1 MTAPVMTPYRPG
13 TAAGHDSFAY
23 LLRAEWTKF
32 RTVRGWI
39 ITIFVAAA
47 LPTVFALLNMSQCSG
62 TTGTGT
68 GTSTSACPAPP
79 TGPGGEAV
87 TDQFSFVHRALAG
100 DGSITVQGTS
110 LTGLYSSSGGQHG
123 ASASGGAAAQS
134 PTAGWTPGIQP
145 WSKAGI
151 IITASTKPG
160 SAYAAMMV
168 TGSHGVRM
176 QWNYTGDTAGLG
188 GTVTTAS
195 PRWLRLARHGDTV
208 TGYDSAD
215 GTGWTKVATVT
226 LTGLPAT
233 AQAGLF
239 AASPVRSMVISQ
251 SAFGGSG
258 TFATSQATGAFDHL
272 SLGGTWQG
280 GAWTGDDVGDTSGP
294 SGLDGF
300 RRAGAGF
307 TVSGSGDIAPVVPG
321 LSVGGGML
329 KKKAISIGS
338 FAAVIAVAVLGALFI
353 TAEYRRGLIRLTL
366 AASPRRG
373 RVLAAKA
380 IVIGA
385 VTLAAGTAG
394 IAIALP
400 VGLAKLRGGGNQIL
414 PVTALTELRVIAG
427 AAALIA
433 VAAVLAL
440 AVGAVLRRGALAVT
454 VVIAGIV
461 LPYLLAITALPADA
475 GDWVLRITPA
485 AAIAVEQS
493 VPAYPQVTAAY
504 TPMYGYFPLAPW
516 AGFAVLC
523 AWTVA
528 ALALAAFLLH
538 RRDA

>member
-1 MTAPVMTPYRPG
+1 MVALGTHRPDLG
-13 TAAGHDSFAY
+13 AGQHDRFAR
-23 LLRAEWTKF
+23 LLRAEWTKL

-39 ITIFVAAA
+39 ITILVAAA
-47 LPTVFALLNMSQCSG
+47 LPTGFALLNMGQCTVG
-62 TTGTGT
+62 
-68 GTSTSACPAPP
+68 TSACPAPL

-100 DGSITVQGTS
+100 NGSITVRVTS
-110 LTGLYSSSGGQHG
+110 LTGLYSSSGGG
-123 ASASGGAAAQS
+123 ASATGGALAGN
-134 PTAGWTPGIQP
+134 PTADWTPDVEP

-151 IITASTKPG
+151 IIKASTKPG

-168 TGSHGVRM
+168 TGRHGVRM

-188 GTVTTAS
+188 GTAKTAS
-195 PRWLRLARHGDTV
+195 PRWLRLVRHGDTI

-215 GTGWTKVATVT
+215 GTSWTKVGTVT

-233 AQAGLF
+233 AQTGLF
-239 AASPVRSMVISQ
+239 ATSPVHNAVTSQ
-251 SAFGGSG
+251 SAIGNSATAVPTQDTG
-258 TFATSQATGAFDHL
+258 TFDHL

-280 GAWTGDDVGDTSGP
+280 GAWTGDGVGDTSGP
-294 SGLDGF
+294 SGLTRF
-300 RRAGAGF
+300 RQVGAGF
-307 TVSGSGDIAPVVPG
+307 TVSGSGDIAPVEPQVTG
-321 LSVGGGML
+321 DVRIEY
-329 KKKAISIGS
+329 AISVGS
-338 FAAVIAVAVLGALFI
+338 FAALIAVAVLGALFI

-385 VTLAAGTAG
+385 VAFVAGIAG

-400 VGLAKLRGGGNQIL
+400 VGLAKLRGGGNPIL
-414 PVTALTELRVIAG
+414 PVTGLTELRVIAG

-433 VAAVLAL
+433 VASVLAL

-454 VVIAGIV
+454 FVIVGIV
-461 LPYLLAITALPADA
+461 LPYLLAITALPVGA
-475 GDWVLRITPA
+475 GDWLLRITPA
-485 AAIAVEQS
+485 AAIAIEQT
-493 VPAYPQVTAAY
+493 VPAYPQVTGAY

>member
-1 MTAPVMTPYRPG
+1 MTPYRPG
-13 TAAGHDSFAY
+13 AAAGHDSFAY

-32 RTVRGWI
+32 RTIRGWI
-39 ITIFVAAA
+39 ITIFIAAA
-47 LPTVFALLNMSQCSG
+47 LPTGFALLNMGQCTVS
-62 TTGTGT
+62 TGTNAGT
-68 GTSTSACPAPP
+68 GTSACPAPP

-100 DGSITVQGTS
+100 NGSITVRVTS
-110 LTGLYSSSGGQHG
+110 LTGLYSGSGSVSG
-123 ASASGGAAAQS
+123 ASASGGGLAPN

-160 SAYAAMMV
+160 SPYAAMMV

-176 QWNYTGDTAGLG
+176 QWNYTGDTAGLAG
-188 GTVTTAS
+188 NVTAAS
-195 PRWLRLARHGDTV
+195 PRWLRLVRHGGTI
-208 TGYDSAD
+208 TGYDSAN
-215 GTGWTKVATVT
+215 GTSWTKVGTVT
-226 LTGLPAT
+226 LTSLSAT

-239 AASPVRSMVISQ
+239 AASPVHNMVTSQ
-251 SAFGGSG
+251 SVIGNSG
-258 TFATSQATGAFDHL
+258 TAVPTQNTGTFDHL
-272 SLGGTWQG
+272 SLGGTWQRG
-280 GAWTGDDVGDTSGP
+280 VWTGDDVGGTSGP
-294 SGLDGF
+294 SGMDRF
-300 RRAGAGF
+300 RRVGAGF
-307 TVSGSGDIAPVVPG
+307 TVSGSGDIAPVEPQVAG
-321 LSVGGGML
+321 DIRIEY
-329 KKKAISIGS
+329 AISAGS

-353 TAEYRRGLIRLTL
+353 TAEYRHGLIRLTL

-373 RVLAAKA
+373 RALAAKA
-380 IVIGA
+380 IMIGA
-385 VTLAAGTAG
+385 VTLAAGIAG

-400 VGLAKLRGGGNQIL
+400 IGLAKLRSGGNPIL

-433 VAAVLAL
+433 VASVLAL

-454 VVIAGIV
+454 AVIAGIV
-461 LPYLLAITALPADA
+461 LPYLLAITVLPAGV

-485 AAIAVEQS
+485 AAIAAEQS
-493 VPAYPQVTAAY
+493 VPAYPQVTGAY

-516 AGFAVLC
+516 AGLAVLC

>member
-1 MTAPVMTPYRPG
+1 MVVLGTHRPELG
-13 TAAGHDSFAY
+13 GGRHDRFTR

-32 RTVRGWI
+32 RTVPGWI
-39 ITIFVAAA
+39 IAIFVAAA
-47 LPTVFALLNMSQCSG
+47 LPTVFALLNNSSCG
-62 TTGTGT
+62 GNGC
-68 GTSTSACPAPP
+68 AAPP
-79 TGPGGEAV
+79 TGPGGGAV
-87 TDQFSFVHRALAG
+87 TDQFSFVHRVLAG
-100 DGSITVQGTS
+100 DGSITVRVTS
-110 LTGLYSSSGGQHG
+110 LTGLMPSSSSSSG
-123 ASASGGAAAQS
+123 AAGQS
-134 PTAGWTPGIQP
+134 PTAGWTPHVEP

-168 TGSHGVRM
+168 TGRHGVRM
-176 QWNYTGDTAGLG
+176 QWNYTGDLAGLG

-195 PRWLRLARHGDTV
+195 PRWLRLVRRGGTI

-215 GTGWTKVATVT
+215 GSSWAKAGTVT

-239 AASPVRSMVISQ
+239 ATSPPRNITLSQ
-251 SAFGGSG
+251 SAVGASSTTATTQDTG
-258 TFATSQATGAFDHL
+258 TFDHL
-272 SLGGTWQG
+272 RLGGTWPG
-280 GAWTGDDVGDTSGP
+280 GAWTGGDAGNTNGP
-294 SGLDGF
+294 TGLDRF
-300 RRAGAGF
+300 RQAGGGF
-307 TVSGSGDIAPVVPG
+307 TVSGSGDIAPLVPG
-321 LSVGGGML
+321 QIGAGERIED
-329 KKKAISIGS
+329 AISVGS
-338 FAAVIAVAVLGALFI
+338 FAAVIAAGVLGALFI
-353 TAEYRRGLIRLTL
+353 TAEYRRGLIRVTL

-380 IVIGA
+380 VVIGA
-385 VTLAAGTAG
+385 VTLAAGIAG

-400 VGLAKLRGGGNQIL
+400 VGLARLRAGGNPIL
-414 PVTALTELRVIAG
+414 PATALTELRVIAG

-461 LPYLLAITALPADA
+461 LPYLLAITALPAGVA
-475 GDWVLRITPA
+475 DWVLRITPA
-485 AAIAVEQS
+485 AAIAAEQS

-504 TPMYGYFPLAPW
+504 TPMYGFYPLAPW

-523 AWTVA
+523 AWTAA
-528 ALALAAFLLH
+528 ALALAAFMLH

>member
-1 MTAPVMTPYRPG
+1 MIAPVLTPYRPG

-39 ITIFVAAA
+39 IAILVAAA
-47 LPTVFALLNMSQCSG
+47 LPTGFALLNMSQCG
-62 TTGTGT
+62 GCT
-68 GTSTSACPAPP
+68 APL

-100 DGSITVQGTS
+100 NGSITVRVTS
-110 LTGLYSSSGGQHG
+110 LTGLYSSSGGG
-123 ASASGGAAAQS
+123 ASATGGASAGN
-134 PTAGWTPGIQP
+134 PTAGWTPDVEP

-151 IITASTKPG
+151 IIKASTKPR

-176 QWNYTGDTAGLG
+176 EWNYTGDTAGLG
-188 GTVTTAS
+188 GTATTAS
-195 PRWLRLARHGDTV
+195 PRWLRLVRHGDTI

-215 GTGWTKVATVT
+215 GTSWTKVATVT

-239 AASPVRSMVISQ
+239 ATSPAHNMVISQ

-258 TFATSQATGAFDHL
+258 TVVSTQDTGTFDHL
-272 SLGGTWQG
+272 SLGGTWPG
-280 GAWTGDDVGDTSGP
+280 GAWTGDDVGDPSGP

-300 RRAGAGF
+300 RQVGAGF
-307 TVSGSGDIAPVVPG
+307 TVSGSGDIAPVAPG
-321 LSVGGGML
+321 SMGGGMRIED
-329 KKKAISIGS
+329 AISVGS
-338 FAAVIAVAVLGALFI
+338 FAALIAVAVLGALFI

-385 VTLAAGTAG
+385 VTLAAGIAG

-400 VGLAKLRGGGNQIL
+400 VGLAKLRGGGNPIL
-414 PVTALTELRVIAG
+414 PVTALTEVRVIAG

-433 VAAVLAL
+433 IASVLAL
-440 AVGAVLRRGALAVT
+440 AVGAVLRRGALTVT
-454 VVIAGIV
+454 VVIVGIV
-461 LPYLLAITALPADA
+461 LPYLLAITVLPAGV
-475 GDWVLRITPA
+475 GDWLLRMTPA

-528 ALALAAFLLH
+528 ALALAAFLLR

>member
-1 MTAPVMTPYRPG
+1 MVALG
-13 TAAGHDSFAY
+13 TRWPELSAGRHDRFAR
-23 LLRAEWTKF
+23 LLRAEWTKL
-32 RTVRGWI
+32 RTVRGWVI
-39 ITIFVAAA
+39 AIFVAAA
-47 LPTVFALLNMSQCSG
+47 LPTGFALLNNSSCG
-62 TTGTGT
+62 GG
-68 GTSTSACPAPP
+68 GGGGCAAPP

-87 TDQFSFVHRALAG
+87 TDQFSFVHRALAA
-100 DGSITVQGTS
+100 DGSMTVRATS
-110 LTGLYSSSGGQHG
+110 LTGLIAGTNGS
-123 ASASGGAAAQS
+123 GAAGQS
-134 PTAGWTPGIQP
+134 PTAGWTPDLEP

-151 IITASTKPG
+151 IITASTRPG
-160 SAYAAMMV
+160 SAYAAMMI
-168 TGSHGVRM
+168 TGGHGVRM
-176 QWNYTGDTAGLG
+176 QWNYTGDIAGLG
-188 GTVTTAS
+188 GTATTAS
-195 PRWLRLARHGDTV
+195 PRWLRLARRGDTI

-215 GTGWTKVATVT
+215 GSSWTKVGTVT

-239 AASPVRSMVISQ
+239 AASPYHGITLSQ
-251 SAFGGSG
+251 SALGGSG
-258 TFATSQATGAFDHL
+258 TFVPTQDTGAFDHL
-272 SLGGTWQG
+272 SLGGTWPG
-280 GAWTGDDVGDTSGP
+280 RSWTGGDVGDTNGST
-294 SGLDGF
+294 GLDRF
-300 RRAGAGF
+300 RQAGGGF
-307 TVSGSGDIAPVVPG
+307 TVSGSGDIAPVVSG
-321 LSVGGGML
+321 QLQAGERIEDAISVG
-329 KKKAISIGS
+329 S
-338 FAAVIAVAVLGALFI
+338 FGAVIAAGILGALFI

-366 AASPRRG
+366 AASPHRG

-385 VTLAAGTAG
+385 VTFAAAIAG

-400 VGLAKLRGGGNQIL
+400 VGLAKLRAGGNPIL

-454 VVIAGIV
+454 LVIAGVV
-461 LPYLLAITALPADA
+461 LPYLLAITALPVGAA
-475 GDWVLRITPA
+475 DWVLRITPA

-493 VPAYPQVTAAY
+493 IPAYPQVTAAY
-504 TPMYGYFPLAPW
+504 TSMHGYYPLAPW

>member
-1 MTAPVMTPYRPG
+1 VVALGTRRPELS
-13 TAAGHDSFAY
+13 AGRHDRFRR
-23 LLRAEWTKF
+23 LLHAEWTKL
-32 RTVRGWI
+32 RTVRGWVI
-39 ITIFVAAA
+39 AILIAAA
-47 LPTVFALLNMSQCSG
+47 LPTVFALLNNSSCG
-62 TTGTGT
+62 GG
-68 GTSTSACPAPP
+68 CPAPP

-87 TDQFSFVHRALAG
+87 TDQFSFAHRALAG
-100 DGSITVQGTS
+100 DGSITVRVTS
-110 LTGLYSSSGGQHG
+110 LTGLI
-123 ASASGGAAAQS
+123 SASGGSSRAAGEN
-134 PTAGWTPGIQP
+134 PTAGWTPDLEP

-168 TGSHGVRM
+168 TGSHGVRL
-176 QWNYTGDTAGLG
+176 QWNYTGDTASLAGNA
-188 GTVTTAS
+188 TAAS
-195 PRWLRLARHGDTV
+195 PRWLRLVRHGDTI

-215 GTGWTKVATVT
+215 GTSWTKAGAVT

-239 AASPVRSMVISQ
+239 ATSPFRSMTISQ
-251 SAFGGSG
+251 SAIGGSG
-258 TFATSQATGAFDHL
+258 TYVPTQDTGTFDHL

-280 GAWTGDDVGDTSGP
+280 GAWTGSDVGDTNGP

-307 TVSGSGDIAPVVPG
+307 TVSGSGDIAPVVFG
-321 LSVGGGML
+321 QLQAGARIEDAVSV
-329 KKKAISIGS
+329 GS
-338 FAAVIAVAVLGALFI
+338 FAAVIAAGVLGALFI
-353 TAEYRRGLIRLTL
+353 TGEYRRGLIRLTL

-385 VTLAAGTAG
+385 VTFTAGIAG
-394 IAIALP
+394 IAIAVP
-400 VGLAKLRGGGNQIL
+400 VGLAKLRAGGNPIL
-414 PVTALTELRVIAG
+414 PMTALTEVRVIAG

-433 VAAVLAL
+433 VASVLSL

-454 VVIAGIV
+454 LVIAAIV
-461 LPYLLAITALPADA
+461 LPYLLAITALPAGA
-475 GDWVLRITPA
+475 ADWVLRITPA
-485 AAIAVEQS
+485 AAIAIEQS
-493 VPAYPQVTAAY
+493 IPAYPQVTAAY
-504 TPMYGYFPLAPW
+504 TPTDGYYPLAPW

-523 AWTVA
+523 AWTIA

>member
-1 MTAPVMTPYRPG
+1 MEATIEV
-13 TAAGHDSFAY
+13 AG

-32 RTVRGWI
+32 RTVPGWI
-39 ITIFVAAA
+39 ITIVIAAA
-47 LPTVFALLNMSQCSG
+47 LPTGFALLNMSQCG
-62 TTGTGT
+62 GCT
-68 GTSTSACPAPP
+68 APL

-100 DGSITVQGTS
+100 NGSITVRVTS
-110 LTGLYSSSGGQHG
+110 LTGLYSSSGGG
-123 ASASGGAAAQS
+123 ASAAGGPLAQN
-134 PTAGWTPGIQP
+134 PTAGWTPDLEP

-151 IITASTKPG
+151 IIKASTTAA

-168 TGSHGVRM
+168 TGSHWVRM

-188 GTVTTAS
+188 GTPTTAS
-195 PRWLRLARHGDTV
+195 PRWLRLVRHGDTI

-215 GTGWTKVATVT
+215 GTSWTKVATVT

-239 AASPVRSMVISQ
+239 ATSPPHNTVISQ
-251 SAFGGSG
+251 SAFGGS
-258 TFATSQATGAFDHL
+258 ATSVSSQDTGAFDHL
-272 SLGGTWQG
+272 RLGGTWPG
-280 GAWTGDDVGDTSGP
+280 RAWTGDDVGDTSGP
-294 SGLDGF
+294 SGLDAF
-300 RRAGAGF
+300 RRVGAGF
-307 TVSGSGDIAPVVPG
+307 TVSGSGDIAPVAPG
-321 LSVGGGML
+321 AMGGGMRIED
-329 KKKAISIGS
+329 AISIGS
-338 FAAVIAVAVLGALFI
+338 FAALIAVAVLGALFI

-385 VTLAAGTAG
+385 VTFAAGIAG

-400 VGLAKLRGGGNQIL
+400 VGLAKLRGGGNPIL
-414 PVTALTELRVIAG
+414 PVTALTEVRVIAG

-454 VVIAGIV
+454 VVIVGIV
-461 LPYLLAITALPADA
+461 LPYLLAITALPAGV

-493 VPAYPQVTAAY
+493 VPAYPQVTGAY

-523 AWTVA
+523 GWAVA
-528 ALALAAFLLH
+528 ALALAAFVLQ

>member
-1 MTAPVMTPYRPG
+1 MVVPG
-13 TAAGHDSFAY
+13 TRRAELSAGRHDRFTR

-39 ITIFVAAA
+39 ITILVAAA

-62 TTGTGT
+62 TTGTLA

-79 TGPGGEAV
+79 TGPGGVAV
-87 TDQFSFVHRALAG
+87 TDQYSFVHRALAAN
-100 DGSITVQGTS
+100 GSITVRVTS
-110 LTGLYSSSGGQHG
+110 LTGLYSGSGGVSG
-123 ASASGGAAAQS
+123 ASASGGAAPN
-134 PTAGWTPGIQP
+134 PTARWTPGLQP

-176 QWNYTGDTAGLG
+176 QWNYTGDTAGLAG
-188 GTVTTAS
+188 NAAAAS
-195 PRWLRLARHGDTV
+195 RWLRLVRHGATI

-215 GTGWTKVATVT
+215 GTSWTKAGTVT
-226 LTGLPAT
+226 LAGLPAA

-239 AASPVRSMVISQ
+239 ATSPARSMVISQ

-258 TFATSQATGAFDHL
+258 TFATSQDTGAFDHL
-272 SLGGTWQG
+272 SLGGTRQG
-280 GAWTGDDVGDTSGP
+280 GVWTGSDVGDTSGP

-321 LSVGGGML
+321 LSVGGGMRIED
-329 KKKAISIGS
+329 AISVGS
-338 FAAVIAVAVLGALFI
+338 FAALIAVAVLGALFI

-385 VTLAAGTAG
+385 VTLAAAIAG
-394 IAIALP
+394 LAIALP
-400 VGLAKLRGGGNQIL
+400 VGLAKLRAGGNPIL

-475 GDWVLRITPA
+475 GDWVLRISPA

-504 TPMYGYFPLAPW
+504 TPMYGFYPLAPW

-523 AWTVA
+523 AWAVA